1 MNDQQISFARSNP
14 IVINALTLNPDSNP
28 KARMEND
35 DMPMQPE
42 DKYKWIWM
50 TEKTQKQ
57 SFVQKYWK
65 KLFIVSCLFAL
76 SIEPLF
82 LYVPILKDDSK
93 CLMLDPKLKIAVLLL
108 RSFTDL
114 FYLVDIII
122 RLLRY
127 ENYLGLII
135 KPNRR
140 QRNFSFV
147 LKSCGL
153 IIAKTT
159 SVSNYILIDIVALLP
174 LSQVAILIFFSK
186 LSDLSSLTTTR
197 MSLMNVFAILQYMP
211 RVFRI
216 YLSYKEL
223 EGTPEEGITEIPIWI
238 KCVLQFWAYITASH
252 VFGAMWYFFAI
263 QRMMICWHS
272 ACRKDDEC
280 DNRIFGCHD
289 HHAFRNTTILNDLC
303 FVNSSEPILFDFG
316 IFATVLQHGV
326 VGSTNYFQK
335 FSSCLWWGLR
345 NLSSLGSSLEP
356 SVDGWENLYTIFVSI
371 MGLVLFLIYFIG
383 NLQIYM
389 QSETTRRENRKLIR
403 RKMEEIGPK
412 IGLWLFK
419 EGFPTKLIK
428 EMKLPIMKKVQKALE
443 ENKEINLD
451 NPLPLLPSSVQ
462 RRIKEPFFKLNQVP
476 MLRGIDE
483 DVLKII
489 YQKLE
494 PVKYT
499 ESDNIF
505 IIQKG
510 EPLDKMVYIV
520 DGFVYIK
527 EGSYSRRGEIAGAGE
542 LCGEELLRWPFSSFF
557 LLRKPLLATESVMV
571 TGVVEALALNASDL
585 QSIYKQSYIL
595 EKEEHRH
602 RRMMKEEIELNIDG
616 LIRKN
621 EILKRLN
628 QDVKSRIMKNVEENF
643 HQDNLYW
650 DLLNWDHLVSHLP
663 RDFQDEIE
671 GYLPVTKLEKVPML
685 RGIDEDVFKI
695 ICKKLEP
702 VRYTENT
709 FIIQKG
715 EQLDKMVYI
724 VDGFVCI
731 EKRSSVDSRQ
741 GAGELF
747 GEELLRLPFSTD
759 FPFTRPLATESVKA
773 IGVVEAFALY
783 AHDLRSIY
791 RELDIFENEKP
802 RHRRMMKEE
811 IERNID
817 GLIRR
822 NGIPEK
828 LNQDVKSRMM
838 KNVEENFQQDD
849 LYWDLLDWDHLVY
862 GLPLDFQ
869 KEIISYM
876 PLTKLKQV
884 LAFQNMDYKVL
895 KEICSHLR
903 PKTYNR
909 NDNIIKKGD
918 PIQMLLIVEGRIGQE
933 GWVKDAG
940 EIYGEEL
947 LVWPFSTSFPDK
959 VPAAAKS
966 PYVITDVEALV
977 LTADDMESVV
987 TKFRKHFIK
996 DYGKFVRKSEFD
1008 LFTDYYSEGAIKEA
1022 TRNYTCLNNPN
1033 EEGYG
1038 TVYHTELDGRAVA
1051 IKTCNRAAGDPF
1063 IQSQRLVHEAFVL
1076 LGIRHKNVERLLGC
1090 CLETRWPIMVY
1101 DRTNALTLVEHFHRN
1116 RSKLS
1121 LESRMKI
1128 AAETAGALAHVHSRS
1143 VIHRDVKTRNILVD
1157 RTTHTVQ
1164 VTGFGAS
1171 RLLDED
1177 EVSTLPGTS
1186 RHLDPEYLKSHDV
1199 YSFGVVLVELLTHQE
1214 AVSSNGSETSLAND
1228 FVRSVQEDRLGQILD
1243 GEINRDKFSF
1253 EMAKKVSELAVTCLR
1268 SREEERPSMEKVAEE
1283 LEGVVQT
1290 IRNRVEHST
1299 VDDNVSSASRTSE

>member
-1 MNDQQISFARSNP
+1 MID
-14 IVINALTLNPDSNP
+14 
-28 KARMEND
+28 
-35 DMPMQPE
+35 
-42 DKYKWIWM
+42 
-50 TEKTQKQ
+50 
-57 SFVQKYWK
+57 
-65 KLFIVSCLFAL
+65 
-76 SIEPLF
+76 
-82 LYVPILKDDSK
+82 
-93 CLMLDPKLKIAVLLL
+93 L
-108 RSFTDL
+108 R
-114 FYLVDIII
+114 
-122 RLLRY
+122 
-127 ENYLGLII
+127 
-135 KPNRR
+135 
-140 QRNFSFV
+140 
-147 LKSCGL
+147 
-153 IIAKTT
+153 
-159 SVSNYILIDIVALLP
+159 
-174 LSQVAILIFFSK
+174 
-186 LSDLSSLTTTR
+186 SLTTTR
-197 MSLMNVFAILQYMP
+197 MVLMNVFALLQYVP
-211 RVFRI
+211 RVLRI
-216 YLSYKEL
+216 YLSFKEL
-223 EGTPEEGITEIPIWI
+223 KKRPLKEKLRETPIWI
-238 KCVLQFWAYITASH
+238 KGVLNFSMYIIASH
-252 VFGAMWYFFAI
+252 VAGALWYFFSI

-272 ACRKDDEC
+272 ACRKNDGC
-280 DNRIFGCHD
+280 DNRMFGCHD
-289 HHAFRNTTILNDLC
+289 HHFFRNTTILNDLC
-303 FVNSSEPILFDFG
+303 PVSDGDNSSDTMFFDFG
-316 IFATVLQHGV
+316 IFATALEYGL
-326 VGSTNYFQK
+326 VGSTSYFKK
-335 FSSCLWWGLR
+335 FLNCFWWGLR
-345 NLSSLGSSLEP
+345 NLSSLGSNLEP
-356 SVDGWENLYTIFVSI
+356 SADGWENLYTIFISI
-371 MGLVLFLIYFIG
+371 SGLLLFLYLIG
-383 NLQIYM
+383 NLQMYM
-389 QSETTRRENRKLIR
+389 QFETTRREDRK
-403 RKMEEIGPK
+403 RKMLIEQKVEEKGLDIE
-412 IGLWLFK
+412 LWLFK
-419 EGFPTKLIK
+419 RGVPTRLNKD
-428 EMKLPIMKKVQKALE
+428 MKLQIIEKVQQALE
-443 ENKEINLD
+443 DGMEINLD
-451 NPLPLLPSSVQ
+451 KIFPLLHSDVQ
-462 RRIKEPFFKLNQVP
+462 SRIEDYMPLTKLKQVP
-476 MLRGIDE
+476 MLRGMDE
-483 DVLKII
+483 GLLKII
-489 YQKLE
+489 YEKLE
-494 PVKYT
+494 HVRYT
-499 ESDNIF
+499 ESENSF
-505 IIQKG
+505 IIQKDK
-510 EPLDKMVYIV
+510 PLEKMVYIV

-527 EGSYSRRGEIAGAGE
+527 EGSSSRRGASAGARE
-542 LCGEELLRWPFSSFF
+542 LCGEELLRWPFSTFFF
-557 LLRKPLLATESVMV
+557 LREPLLATESVMA
-571 TGVVEALALNASDL
+571 TGVVETLVLNASDL
-585 QSIYKQSYIL
+585 RS
-595 EKEEHRH
+595 
-602 RRMMKEEIELNIDG
+602 
-616 LIRKN
+616 
-621 EILKRLN
+621 
-628 QDVKSRIMKNVEENF
+628 
-643 HQDNLYW
+643 
-650 DLLNWDHLVSHLP
+650 
-663 RDFQDEIE
+663 
-671 GYLPVTKLEKVPML
+671 VPML

-695 ICKKLEP
+695 ICQKLEP

-724 VDGFVCI
+724 VDGFVSV

-773 IGVVEAFALY
+773 IGVVEALALY
-783 AHDLRSIY
+783 AHDLQSIY
-791 RELDIFENEKP
+791 RKLDIFEKEKP
-802 RHRRMMKEE
+802 RHRIMMKEE

-817 GLIRR
+817 ELICS
-822 NGIPEK
+822 NGIPER

-895 KEICSHLR
+895 KEICNHLR

-947 LVWPFSTSFPDK
+947 LVWPFSTSFPDE

-966 PYVITDVEALV
+966 PFVITDVVEALV
-977 LTADDMESVV
+977 LTAGDMESVA

-996 DYGKFVRKSEFD
+996 NYGKFVRKSEFD

-1051 IKTCNRAAGDPF
+1051 IKTCNSAIGDPF

-1076 LGIRHKNVERLLGC
+1076 LEISHKNVERLLGC

-1101 DRTNALTLVEHFHRN
+1101 DRTDALTLAEHFHRN

-1143 VIHRDVKTRNILVD
+1143 VIHRDVKTTNILVD

-1186 RHLDPEYLKSHDV
+1186 RHLDPEYYLKSHDV

-1290 IRNRVEHST
+1290 IRNRVEYST

>member
-1 MNDQQISFARSNP
+1 
-14 IVINALTLNPDSNP
+14 
-28 KARMEND
+28 MENSH
-35 DMPMQPE
+35 ME
-42 DKYKWIWM
+42 VSCIW
-50 TEKTQKQ
+50 TAKTQKPHE
-57 SFVQKYWK
+57 SLDQKYWK
-65 KLFIVSCLFAL
+65 KIFISSCLCAIIL
-76 SIEPLF
+76 DPLF
-82 LYVPILKDDSK
+82 LYIPILKDDIK
-93 CLMLDPKLKIAVLLL
+93 CLMLDPKLKIVTLLL
-108 RSFTDL
+108 RSLTDF
-114 FYLVDIII
+114 FYLMDIII
-122 RLLRY
+122 RIYRS
-127 ENYLGLII
+127 ENYSGLIDEL
-135 KPNRR
+135 NRR
-140 QRNFSFV
+140 QHRLNFNFV
-147 LKSCGL
+147 MKSCVPR
-153 IIAKTT
+153 IAKTIWA
-159 SVSNYILIDIVALLP
+159 SYDILIDIVALLP

-186 LSDLSSLTTTR
+186 MIDLRSLTTTR
-197 MSLMNVFAILQYMP
+197 MVLMNVFALLQYVP
-211 RVFRI
+211 RVLRI
-216 YLSYKEL
+216 YLSFKEL
-223 EGTPEEGITEIPIWI
+223 KKRPLKEKLRETPIWI
-238 KCVLQFWAYITASH
+238 KGVLNFSMYIIASH
-252 VFGAMWYFFAI
+252 VAGALWYFFSI

-272 ACRKDDEC
+272 ACRKNDGC
-280 DNRIFGCHD
+280 DNRMFGCHD
-289 HHAFRNTTILNDLC
+289 HHFFRNTTILNDLC
-303 FVNSSEPILFDFG
+303 PVSDGDNSSDTMFFDFG
-316 IFATVLQHGV
+316 IFATALEYGL
-326 VGSTNYFQK
+326 VGSTSYFKK
-335 FSSCLWWGLR
+335 FLNCFWWGLR
-345 NLSSLGSSLEP
+345 NLSSLGSNLEP
-356 SVDGWENLYTIFVSI
+356 SADGWENLYTIFISI
-371 MGLVLFLIYFIG
+371 SGLLLFLYLIG
-383 NLQIYM
+383 NLQMYM
-389 QSETTRRENRKLIR
+389 QFETTRREDRK
-403 RKMEEIGPK
+403 RKMLIEQKVEEKGLDIE
-412 IGLWLFK
+412 LWLFK
-419 EGFPTKLIK
+419 RGVPTRLNKD
-428 EMKLPIMKKVQKALE
+428 MKLQIIEKVQQALE
-443 ENKEINLD
+443 DGMEINLD
-451 NPLPLLPSSVQ
+451 KIFPLLHSDVQ
-462 RRIKEPFFKLNQVP
+462 SRIEDYMPLTKLKQVP
-476 MLRGIDE
+476 MLRGMDE
-483 DVLKII
+483 GLLKII
-489 YQKLE
+489 YEKLE
-494 PVKYT
+494 HVRYT
-499 ESDNIF
+499 ESENSF
-505 IIQKG
+505 IIQKDK
-510 EPLDKMVYIV
+510 PLEKMVYIV

-527 EGSYSRRGEIAGAGE
+527 EGSSSRRGASAGARE
-542 LCGEELLRWPFSSFF
+542 LCGEELLRWPFSTFFF
-557 LLRKPLLATESVMV
+557 LREPLLATESVMA
-571 TGVVEALALNASDL
+571 TGVVETLVLNASDL
-585 QSIYKQSYIL
+585 RS
-595 EKEEHRH
+595 
-602 RRMMKEEIELNIDG
+602 
-616 LIRKN
+616 
-621 EILKRLN
+621 
-628 QDVKSRIMKNVEENF
+628 
-643 HQDNLYW
+643 
-650 DLLNWDHLVSHLP
+650 
-663 RDFQDEIE
+663 
-671 GYLPVTKLEKVPML
+671 VPML

-695 ICKKLEP
+695 ICQKLEP

-724 VDGFVCI
+724 VDGFVSV

-773 IGVVEAFALY
+773 IGVVEALALY
-783 AHDLRSIY
+783 AHDLQSIY
-791 RELDIFENEKP
+791 RKLDIFEKEKP
-802 RHRRMMKEE
+802 RHRIMMKEE

-817 GLIRR
+817 ELICS
-822 NGIPEK
+822 NGIPER

-895 KEICSHLR
+895 KEICNHLR

-947 LVWPFSTSFPDK
+947 LVWPFSTSFPDE

-966 PYVITDVEALV
+966 PFVITDVVEALV
-977 LTADDMESVV
+977 LTAGDMESVA

-996 DYGKFVRKSEFD
+996 NYGKFVRKSEFD

-1051 IKTCNRAAGDPF
+1051 IKTCNSAIGDPF

-1076 LGIRHKNVERLLGC
+1076 LEISHKNVERLLGC

-1101 DRTNALTLVEHFHRN
+1101 DRTDALTLAEHFHRN

-1143 VIHRDVKTRNILVD
+1143 VIHRDVKTTNILVD

-1186 RHLDPEYLKSHDV
+1186 RHLDPEYYLKSHDV

-1290 IRNRVEHST
+1290 IRNRVEYST

>member
-1 MNDQQISFARSNP
+1 MNGI
-14 IVINALTLNPDSNP
+14 
-28 KARMEND
+28 
-35 DMPMQPE
+35 
-42 DKYKWIWM
+42 
-50 TEKTQKQ
+50 
-57 SFVQKYWK
+57 
-65 KLFIVSCLFAL
+65 
-76 SIEPLF
+76 
-82 LYVPILKDDSK
+82 
-93 CLMLDPKLKIAVLLL
+93 
-108 RSFTDL
+108 
-114 FYLVDIII
+114 
-122 RLLRY
+122 
-127 ENYLGLII
+127 
-135 KPNRR
+135 
-140 QRNFSFV
+140 
-147 LKSCGL
+147 
-153 IIAKTT
+153 
-159 SVSNYILIDIVALLP
+159 
-174 LSQVAILIFFSK
+174 QVAILIFFSK
-186 LSDLSSLTTTR
+186 MIDLRSLTTTR
-197 MSLMNVFAILQYMP
+197 MVLMNVFALLQYVP
-211 RVFRI
+211 RVLRI
-216 YLSYKEL
+216 YLSFKEL
-223 EGTPEEGITEIPIWI
+223 KKRPLKEKLRETPIWI
-238 KCVLQFWAYITASH
+238 KGVLNFSMYIIASH
-252 VFGAMWYFFAI
+252 VAGALWYFFSI

-272 ACRKDDEC
+272 ACRKNDGC
-280 DNRIFGCHD
+280 DNRMFGCHD
-289 HHAFRNTTILNDLC
+289 HHFFRNTTILNDLC
-303 FVNSSEPILFDFG
+303 PVSDGDNSSDTMFFDFG
-316 IFATVLQHGV
+316 IFATALEYGL
-326 VGSTNYFQK
+326 VGSTSYFKK
-335 FSSCLWWGLR
+335 FLNCFWWGLR
-345 NLSSLGSSLEP
+345 NLSSLGSNLEP
-356 SVDGWENLYTIFVSI
+356 SADGWENLYTIFISI
-371 MGLVLFLIYFIG
+371 SGLLLFLYLIG
-383 NLQIYM
+383 NLQMYM
-389 QSETTRRENRKLIR
+389 QFETTRREDRK
-403 RKMEEIGPK
+403 RKMLIEQKVEEKGLDIE
-412 IGLWLFK
+412 LWLFK
-419 EGFPTKLIK
+419 RGVPTRLNKD
-428 EMKLPIMKKVQKALE
+428 MKLQIIEKVQQALE
-443 ENKEINLD
+443 DGMEINLD
-451 NPLPLLPSSVQ
+451 KIFPLLHSDVQ
-462 RRIKEPFFKLNQVP
+462 SRIEDYMPLTKLKQVP
-476 MLRGIDE
+476 MLRGMDE
-483 DVLKII
+483 GLLKII
-489 YQKLE
+489 YEKLE
-494 PVKYT
+494 HVRYT
-499 ESDNIF
+499 ESENSF
-505 IIQKG
+505 IIQKDK
-510 EPLDKMVYIV
+510 PLEKMVYIV

-527 EGSYSRRGEIAGAGE
+527 EGSSSRRGASAGARE
-542 LCGEELLRWPFSSFF
+542 LCGEELLRWPFSTFFF
-557 LLRKPLLATESVMV
+557 LREPLLATESVMA
-571 TGVVEALALNASDL
+571 TGVVETLVLNASDL
-585 QSIYKQSYIL
+585 RS
-595 EKEEHRH
+595 
-602 RRMMKEEIELNIDG
+602 
-616 LIRKN
+616 
-621 EILKRLN
+621 
-628 QDVKSRIMKNVEENF
+628 
-643 HQDNLYW
+643 
-650 DLLNWDHLVSHLP
+650 
-663 RDFQDEIE
+663 
-671 GYLPVTKLEKVPML
+671 VPML

-695 ICKKLEP
+695 ICQKLEP

-724 VDGFVCI
+724 VDGFVSV

-773 IGVVEAFALY
+773 IGVVEALALY
-783 AHDLRSIY
+783 AHDLQSIY
-791 RELDIFENEKP
+791 RKLDIFEKEKP
-802 RHRRMMKEE
+802 RHRIMMKEE

-817 GLIRR
+817 ELICS
-822 NGIPEK
+822 NGIPER

-895 KEICSHLR
+895 KEICNHLR

-947 LVWPFSTSFPDK
+947 LVWPFSTSFPDE

-966 PYVITDVEALV
+966 PFVITDVVEALV
-977 LTADDMESVV
+977 LTAGDMESVA

-996 DYGKFVRKSEFD
+996 NYGKFVRKSEFD

-1051 IKTCNRAAGDPF
+1051 IKTCNSAIGDPF

-1076 LGIRHKNVERLLGC
+1076 LEISHKNVERLLGC

-1101 DRTNALTLVEHFHRN
+1101 DRTDALTLAEHFHRN

-1143 VIHRDVKTRNILVD
+1143 VIHRDVKTTNILVD

-1186 RHLDPEYLKSHDV
+1186 RHLDPEYYLKSHDV

-1290 IRNRVEHST
+1290 IRNRVEYST